1 MENQVETIVIGAG
14 CAGLTAALQAHEIG
28 KKVMVLEKMQRIGGN
43 SMRASSGMN
52 ATETD
57 LQLKN
62 GIIDSA
68 EQFYNETF
76 QAGGK
81 MNDPQLLQYFTTHT
95 NGAIEW
101 LKQYDVDLGDL
112 TTLGGMNLA
121 RTHRPTDTSPVGAY
135 LVKKLAAAVE
145 NAGIEIRTDCKVT
158 NLQRNA
164 AGFQLTVIQNENQL
178 HLECHQVILATGG
191 FGASK
196 ELIKQYAPQYAD
208 FKTTN
213 QEGATGD
220 GLRLAQSLGAQ
231 LIQLNLV
238 QIHPTVQQDN
248 PHTYLIGETV
258 RGEGAILVNNDGKR
272 FVNELDTRKKVS
284 NAIIAQ
290 PTGHAYLIL
299 DQKVFQRVKALGF
312 YQSVGLVKQADTLA
326 ELASQI
332 NLDQQHLS
340 ETITEWNTAVKK
352 QNDAQFGRH
361 TGMRTLD
368 TTPFYAI
375 HVAPAVHYT
384 MGGIHIDKETHVL
397 DENGNI
403 IPGLFAA
410 GEVAGGL
417 HGNNRVGG
425 NSIAETIVFGRQ
437 AGIQSSKD

>member
-1 MENQVETIVIGAG
+1 M
-14 CAGLTAALQAHEIG
+14 
-28 KKVMVLEKMQRIGGN
+28 
-43 SMRASSGMN
+43 
-52 ATETD
+52 
-57 LQLKN
+57 
-62 GIIDSA
+62 
-68 EQFYNETF
+68 
-76 QAGGK
+76 
-81 MNDPQLLQYFTTHT
+81 
-95 NGAIEW
+95 
-101 LKQYDVDLGDL
+101 
-112 TTLGGMNLA
+112 
-121 RTHRPTDTSPVGAY
+121 
-135 LVKKLAAAVE
+135 
-145 NAGIEIRTDCKVT
+145 
-158 NLQRNA
+158 
-164 AGFQLTVIQNENQL
+164 
-178 HLECHQVILATGG
+178 
-191 FGASK
+191 
-196 ELIKQYAPQYAD
+196 
-208 FKTTN
+208 
-213 QEGATGD
+213 
-220 GLRLAQSLGAQ
+220 
-231 LIQLNLV
+231 V

-258 RGEGAILVNNDGKR
+258 RGEGAILVNNAGKR

-312 YQSVGLVKQADTLA
+312 YQSVRLVEQADTLA

-332 NLDQQHLS
+332 NLDQQHLR
-340 ETITEWNTAVKK
+340 ETVTEWNAAVKK

-368 TTPFYAI
+368 TAPFYAI

-397 DENGNI
+397 DENGNV

>member
-1 MENQVETIVIGAG
+1 M
-14 CAGLTAALQAHEIG
+14 
-28 KKVMVLEKMQRIGGN
+28 
-43 SMRASSGMN
+43 
-52 ATETD
+52 
-57 LQLKN
+57 
-62 GIIDSA
+62 
-68 EQFYNETF
+68 
-76 QAGGK
+76 
-81 MNDPQLLQYFTTHT
+81 
-95 NGAIEW
+95 
-101 LKQYDVDLGDL
+101 
-112 TTLGGMNLA
+112 
-121 RTHRPTDTSPVGAY
+121 
-135 LVKKLAAAVE
+135 
-145 NAGIEIRTDCKVT
+145 
-158 NLQRNA
+158 
-164 AGFQLTVIQNENQL
+164 
-178 HLECHQVILATGG
+178 
-191 FGASK
+191 
-196 ELIKQYAPQYAD
+196 IKQYAPQYAD

-258 RGEGAILVNNDGKR
+258 RGEGAILVNNAGKRFVNELDTRKKVSNAIIAQPTGHAYILVNNAGKR

-312 YQSVGLVKQADTLA
+312 YQSVGLVEQADTLA

-332 NLDQQHLS
+332 NLDQQHLR
-340 ETITEWNTAVKK
+340 ETVTEWNAAVKK

-368 TTPFYAI
+368 TAPFYAI

-397 DENGNI
+397 DENGW
-403 IPGLFAA
+403 AA
-410 GEVAGGL
+410 FTL
-417 HGNNRVGG
+417 IRKPM
-425 NSIAETIVFGRQ
+425 F
-437 AGIQSSKD
+437 